1 MKKEIKVHYYFDDK
15 DYSNEES
22 SYIIAKFITKLAEI
36 KKNFLIKVLS
46 INGGREDAA
55 AVNENWKFES
65 Y

>member
-36 KKNFLIKVLS
+36 KNQEINEELVRQVFLSALK
-46 INGGREDAA
+46 
-55 AVNENWKFES
+55 KFKKRD
-65 Y
+65 